1 MMMQM
6 LRNRLLL
13 VVLLFVPLAGF
24 AHVGSPDVYYDGYA
38 GQYHLLVTVRP
49 PSVIAIACF
58 FLATSNATNA
68 SLYSVM
74 VRPPCLRLGSVH
86 PSNPRCHRT
95 KGRPP
100 VPDREHDL

>member
-24 AHVGSPDVYYDGYA
+24 AHVGSSDVYYDGYA

-49 PSVIAIACF
+49 PSERFAQ
-58 FLATSNATNA
+58 
-68 SLYSVM
+68 
-74 VRPPCLRLGSVH
+74 
-86 PSNPRCHRT
+86 RT
-95 KGRPP
+95 P
-100 VPDREHDL
+100 